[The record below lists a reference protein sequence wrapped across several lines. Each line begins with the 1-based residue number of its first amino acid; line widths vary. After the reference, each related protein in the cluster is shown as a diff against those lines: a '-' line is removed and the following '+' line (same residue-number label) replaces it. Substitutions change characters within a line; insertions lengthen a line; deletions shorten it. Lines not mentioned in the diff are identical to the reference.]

1 MKILGKTLTL
11 AATTVAL
18 TAGALSPATAVS
30 TESPQPKEWGM
41 VTIKID
47 PNSTSVTPMKVKNV
61 GGGTWSYGTT
71 VTAGRKRCYSNYMHG
86 SKYHSSTAIL
96 GNVTDKDFADSGSTS
111 NASAKSGAAYT
122 CHAYW
127 GTY

>member
-61 GGGTWSYGTT
+61 GGGTWSYGTVLT
-71 VTAGRKRCYSNYMHG
+71 SGGKRCYSNYTHP
-86 SKYHSSTAIL
+86 SKRHSSTAVL
-96 GNVTDKDFADSGSTS
+96 ANGSDKDY
-111 NASAKSGAAYT
+111 ASADNWSRASVEAGAAYT

-127 GTY
+127 GKY